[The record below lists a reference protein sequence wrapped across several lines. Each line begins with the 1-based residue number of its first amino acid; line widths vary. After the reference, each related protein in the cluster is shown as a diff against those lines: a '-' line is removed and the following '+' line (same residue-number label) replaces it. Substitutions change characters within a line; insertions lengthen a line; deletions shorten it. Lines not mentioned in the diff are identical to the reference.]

1 MVTMIFFNPFHPV
14 ISRIKVQTIFNNG
27 TKPMRQSLPGLD
39 KSKLTVTRL
48 GDTEEEKAYWLSRTP
63 EERLAAIEVSRR
75 MVYGE
80 DAATARMVKVI
91 EVCNVT
97 WR

>member
-1 MVTMIFFNPFHPV
+1 MKQI
-14 ISRIKVQTIFNNG
+14 
-27 TKPMRQSLPGLD
+27 LPALD
-39 KSKLTVTRL
+39 KSTLSVTRL

-80 DAATARMVKVI
+80 DAATARMVKVF
-91 EVCNVT
+91 EVCKVT

>member
-1 MVTMIFFNPFHPV
+1 M
-14 ISRIKVQTIFNNG
+14 KQA
-27 TKPMRQSLPGLD
+27 LPALD
-39 KSKLTVTRL
+39 KSTLFVTRL

-80 DAATARMVKVI
+80 DATSSRLQRVFKISKLAR
-91 EVCNVT
+91 
-97 WR
+97 R

>member
-1 MVTMIFFNPFHPV
+1 M
-14 ISRIKVQTIFNNG
+14 KQT
-27 TKPMRQSLPGLD
+27 LPALD
-39 KSKLTVTRL
+39 KSTLSVTRL

-80 DAATARMVKVI
+80 DANTVRLVKVFEFCKLARRKVFARGWI
-91 EVCNVT
+91 CG
-97 WR
+97 